1 MPLNI
6 LGTALFEGTDK
17 IPYFDAVVRAAPY
30 VAATAAVKYWSR
42 GPTNTWERKLHGKV
56 YLVTGGTS
64 GGMGTAVALE
74 MARLG
79 AQLIFLTRNIDE
91 WSTEFV
97 QDLRERTGNEL
108 LYMEQCDL
116 GNLWEV
122 RQFATRWLD
131 NSPPRRLD
139 GVLVMSGDM
148 EPLGVPRFAP
158 PVRKSS
164 SDGLEMQIAV
174 NFAGVFHLL
183 DLLQPSFKA
192 QPPDRDIRIIVTT
205 CWTQVMGDVQV
216 EDPLWQQQLYR
227 SASKFCSSSKLQLGL
242 TMMEYQ
248 RRLIADMQRVAEEKK
263 NDRTGLNIKVVL
275 VQPGTMRS
283 NSLRRVL
290 SNGSVL
296 LLVVLYC
303 VLLYPF
309 LWLFTRSGNRG
320 AQSVLYAL
328 NTPEFEEVNLKT
340 TATKYVADCSVVKFA
355 RKEFEDAE
363 LQRKLYDN
371 TRRDIL
377 ALEKRM
383 ALKRNAKKPAKDK
396 KEAEAKAKAKA
407 TPSSSK

>member
-17 IPYFDAVVRAAPY
+17 IPYFDEIVRAAPY

-42 GPTNTWERKLHGKV
+42 GPSNTWERKLHGKV
-56 YLVTGGTS
+56 YIVTGGTS
-64 GGMGTAVALE
+64 GGMGTSVVLE

-79 AQLIFLTRNIDE
+79 AQLIFLTRSVDE
-91 WSTEFV
+91 WSSEFV

-116 GNLWEV
+116 GDLYEV
-122 RQFATRWLD
+122 RKFATTWLN

-164 SDGLEMQIAV
+164 ADGLENQIAV
-174 NFAGVFHLL
+174 NYAGVFHLL
-183 DLLQPSFKA
+183 DLLQPSIKA
-192 QPPDRDIRIIVTT
+192 QPPDRDIRIIVAT
-205 CWTQVMGDVQV
+205 CWTQVMGDVNV
-216 EDPLWQQQLYR
+216 EDPLWQQQMYR
-227 SASKFCSSSKLQLGL
+227 SAFKFCSSSKLQLGL
-242 TMMEYQ
+242 AMMEYQ
-248 RRLIADMQRVAEEKK
+248 RRLLADIQKVAAEKK
-263 NDRTGLNIKVVL
+263 SERTGLNIKVVL

-283 NSLRRVL
+283 NSLRRVI
-290 SNGSVL
+290 SNGSVVL
-296 LLVVLYC
+296 LLVLYC
-303 VLLYPF
+303 VVLYPF
-309 LWLFTRSGNRG
+309 LWLFTKSGNRG
-320 AQSVLYAL
+320 AQSILYAL

-371 TRRDIL
+371 TQRDIL

-383 ALKRNAKKPAKDK
+383 AIKRNAKGQGKSQEKSQGK
-396 KEAEAKAKAKA
+396 SQTK
-407 TPSSSK
+407 SK